1 MTFKWSHPVDTFQC
15 LFHVISAVF
24 NQKFMFKFLLSCL
37 KMLILFQGFLRFAC
51 HGDYLLGMPPA
62 PPHLPLGED
71 HMLHPSPGESGS
83 SGGPYPAS
91 PSQLHF
97 PGTSG
102 PGDTRVLGLRLCGW
116 GQETCGVFAATSYC
130 KGLLVS
136 TQGSTW
142 AHTMHTH
149 VHWVYTQGHTFLER
163 PL

>member
-24 NQKFMFKFLLSCL
+24 NQKFMFKFLLSFI
-37 KMLILFQGFLRFAC
+37 KMLILFQCFLRFAC

-83 SGGPYPAS
+83 SGGPSPAP

-97 PGTSG
+97 PGTSS
-102 PGDTRVLGLRLCGW
+102 PGDTRVL
-116 GQETCGVFAATSYC
+116 F
-130 KGLLVS
+130 
-136 TQGSTW
+136 
-142 AHTMHTH
+142 
-149 VHWVYTQGHTFLER
+149 
-163 PL
+163 